1 MKINIRLATD
11 RDIQKICEIVSQLT
25 PGLPHDYRD
34 AIVQFNKHI
43 EINPDYFLWVAELD
57 EKVVG
62 TAMMHLQHKLSYHCG
77 RAAHLEDVVV
87 DKDHRGKGIGELLV
101 NKAIETAKQYECYK
115 ILLTCFQKTTA
126 YYEKFG
132 FVQHDIGMRL
142 TLVENLYPSSQ
153 S

>member
-11 RDIQKICEIVSQLT
+11 RDIKNICEIVSQLT

-34 AIVQFNKHI
+34 AENKFESHI
-43 EINPDYFLWVAELD
+43 KNNQDYFLWVAELD
-57 EKVVG
+57 GEVVG
-62 TAMMHLQHKLSYHCG
+62 TAMAHLQHKLSHHCG
-77 RAAHLEDVVV
+77 TALHLEDVVV